1 METEYLKGF
10 VGTYSQNK
18 GQGYRRDEKNRG
30 HKVPKLPFPF
40 QNEVRGQLF
49 QNWWKY
55 RMWKLL
61 LEKRA
66 VRENG
71 GVGVI

>member
-30 HKVPKLPFPF
+30 HKVPKGTMHSVNQSHNLNSPSPF
-40 QNEVRGQLF
+40 
-49 QNWWKY
+49 K
-55 RMWKLL
+55 
-61 LEKRA
+61 KRWG
-66 VRENG
+66 VNFSKIDGNIGCENFC
-71 GVGVI
+71 